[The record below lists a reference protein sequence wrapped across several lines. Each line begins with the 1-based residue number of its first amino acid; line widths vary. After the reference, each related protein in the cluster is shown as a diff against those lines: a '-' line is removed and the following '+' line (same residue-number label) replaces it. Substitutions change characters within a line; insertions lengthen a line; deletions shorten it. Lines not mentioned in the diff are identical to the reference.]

1 MKTHLGKIFATL
13 AALVLASSANAQAP
27 AKTGVDQTQIL
38 VGSCSALDGPASF
51 LGRQTIVGATAY
63 LDVINA
69 KGGVNGRK
77 IQLMAFDDGYE
88 PVRADSC
95 FKRLLKEQVFAAG
108 FFVGTPTAAKYV
120 PLAEENKLPV
130 VGLFTGAQLLYSPLK
145 HYVLNVRAS
154 YYDET
159 REQVD
164 SLWNTLN
171 VRKVGIIYQDDAFGT
186 AVLDGLQLAL
196 KKYHAAPVGMG
207 TFPRNTL
214 DVDTGIAAVRAAN
227 PEAVLIVGPY
237 APVAQIVKKAH
248 ASGWKPLFLTVSFVG
263 TEKFISEAGKDAE
276 GTVITQVVPPYTR
289 TDFPTIALYRDA
301 LKTYYPTEQP
311 SFVSLEAFV
320 DAMVLVEGLKRAGK
334 DPTREKLITALESI
348 DGKDVGL
355 GPKLLLK
362 YSPTR
367 HKGFDQIYTT
377 VVQNGKPEIVDDWKS
392 LLSRV
397 AAK

>member
-1 MKTHLGKIFATL
+1 MKIYSRKLIVLL
-13 AALVLASSANAQAP
+13 AVIALTSVVAP
-27 AKTGVDQTQIL
+27 AQTAPGVTNNEIL
-38 VGSCSALDGPASF
+38 IGSCSALDGPAQF
-51 LGRQTIVGATAY
+51 LGRQTIVGATTY
-63 LDVINA
+63 LNHVNA
-69 KGGVNGRK
+69 EGGVFGRK
-77 IQLMAFDDGYE
+77 IQLLAFDDGYE
-88 PVRADSC
+88 PANAENC
-95 FKRLLKEQVFAAG
+95 FKRLQKEGIFSAG

-120 PLAEENKLPV
+120 PLAEANKVPV
-130 VGLFTGAQLLYSPLK
+130 IGLFTGAQLLYAPLK

-164 SLWNTLN
+164 NLWNTLK
-171 VRKVGIIYQDDAFGT
+171 VRKIGIIYQDDAFGT

-196 KKYHAAPVGMG
+196 KKYHASPTGMG

-214 DVDTGIAAVRAAN
+214 DVDKGIAAVRAAN

-237 APVAQIVKKAH
+237 APVAQIVKRAH

-263 TEKFISEAGKDAE
+263 TEKFIAEAGKDAE
-276 GTVITQVVPPYTR
+276 GTIITQVVPPYTR

-334 DPTREKLITALESI
+334 EPTREKLITGLESI
-348 DGKDVGL
+348 DNKDVGL
-355 GPKLLLK
+355 GPRLLLK

-377 VVQNGKPEIVDDWKS
+377 VVQGGKPEIVDDWKS